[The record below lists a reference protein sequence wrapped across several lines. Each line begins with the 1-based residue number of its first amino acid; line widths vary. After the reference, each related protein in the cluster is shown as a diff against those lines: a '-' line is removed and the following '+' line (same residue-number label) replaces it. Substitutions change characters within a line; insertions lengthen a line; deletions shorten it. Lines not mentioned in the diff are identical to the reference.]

1 MSQNLHNP
9 LSLSDVTKLV
19 DQWFREMFGE
29 WKFRFVAELSQ
40 IKSTK
45 GRYYLDLVQ
54 FDDQQAIIAKCRWV
68 VFQASI
74 IDSLITGGTISQ
86 IGELKWAKLLM
97 SGVCNFHYE
106 YGFSI
111 IIQDI
116 SQEYLVWQFEKY
128 KQDTIK
134 ILQELGII
142 DHNRKIQLGFPPYH
156 IAIISSPTSEGL
168 KDFMTILD
176 ESGYRVSTTLYPT
189 MIHGNDAKLQV
200 YQTLKTLYQSIQSW
214 QKIDLVAIIRGGWG
228 SHGIMRQNDLNIAK
242 GICYLQVPV
251 MIAIWHTSDQFLLHQ
266 LCRFPAKTPSDGAH
280 MIVSMIWQYDSQVD
294 LVYSQ
299 IVQQTLTMIDQ
310 MRDQLDACRQFIQYR
325 VDQIRSQSDK
335 ELMILYHQ
343 ILRYDSDTILAQWYA
358 ILEND
363 QGHILSIIDQ
373 KDISSG
379 DILQIR
385 THSLKIQVRVQQ
397 ISDI

>member
-54 FDDQQAIIAKCRWV
+54 FDDQQAIIAKCRWI

-74 IDSLITGGTISQ
+74 IDSLIVGGTISQ

-189 MIHGNDAKLQV
+189 MIHGNDAKLEV

-214 QKIDLVAIIRGGWG
+214 QKLIWWPSSVVDEDLMASCDKMISISPKVFAISKYPW
-228 SHGIMRQNDLNIAK
+228 
-242 GICYLQVPV
+242 
-251 MIAIWHTSDQFLLHQ
+251 W
-266 LCRFPAKTPSDGAH
+266 
-280 MIVSMIWQYDSQVD
+280 
-294 LVYSQ
+294 
-299 IVQQTLTMIDQ
+299 
-310 MRDQLDACRQFIQYR
+310 
-325 VDQIRSQSDK
+325 
-335 ELMILYHQ
+335 
-343 ILRYDSDTILAQWYA
+343 LRSDTHLISFCFISFVVSLPRP
-358 ILEND
+358 LVME
-363 QGHILSIIDQ
+363 HIWL
-373 KDISSG
+373 
-379 DILQIR
+379 
-385 THSLKIQVRVQQ
+385 
-397 ISDI
+397 